1 MADRIAPLPFN
12 PTPTAAQLRDR
23 LGCAVTQLSEAV
35 NRWETLDDNERVR
48 IADLLNRHATPLIV
62 DLRHLN
68 DHPRTVA

>member
-23 LGCAVTQLSEAV
+23 LGLTLDKLHGAI

-48 IADLLNRHATPLIV
+48 IADLLNRHATPLIL
-62 DLRHLN
+62 DLSHIN